1 MVDRNRA
8 YYLHTVYCF
17 YSADRIHCTSDIICN
32 RKDGQIM
39 EYISAPEAAKKWGIS
54 ERRVQKLCEENRI
67 PGVVRFSRMWLIP
80 KDAEKPKDGRLKNKV
95 SSKSITIESVINQYG
110 QYVYNLALKLSANPE
125 NAEDLTQETLIKA
138 WKHLQDIKDTS
149 AIKNW
154 LRTICINE
162 FRMMFRKEKRENI
175 CFVENIED
183 LESDSM
189 LLVDVQP
196 LALDEIQTTE
206 EVGKL
211 RDGCFLAMTQ
221 KLSLNQRLA
230 FSLIDMFGMSLK
242 DVAEI
247 LELTPKAVKGLLY
260 RARMNLDSFFQGHC
274 SFLDIN
280 NPCKCT
286 AWIDFLQ
293 TRNSLQEIMEQ
304 TLDYKKTGYVFDPE
318 VRQKILHYY
327 HDMPSQKPSREWF
340 DKVILLVRNFYK

>member
-1 MVDRNRA
+1 MKM
-8 YYLHTVYCF
+8 L
-17 YSADRIHCTSDIICN
+17 
-32 RKDGQIM
+32 

-67 PGVVRFSRMWLIP
+67 PNIARISRMWLIP

-125 NAEDLTQETLIKA
+125 NAEDLAQETLIKA
-138 WKHLQDIKDTS
+138 WKHLQDINDTS
-149 AIKNW
+149 AIKSW

-162 FRMMFRKEKRENI
+162 FRMMLRKEKRENI

-230 FSLIDMFGMSLK
+230 FSLIDMFGMSLN

-274 SFLDIN
+274 SFLEIN

-293 TRNSLQEIMEQ
+293 TRNSLQEVMEQ
-304 TLDYKKTGYVFDPE
+304 TLDYKKAGYVFDPK

-327 HDMPSQKPSREWF
+327 HDMPNQKPSQEWF

>member
-1 MVDRNRA
+1 M
-8 YYLHTVYCF
+8 
-17 YSADRIHCTSDIICN
+17 
-32 RKDGQIM
+32 
-39 EYISAPEAAKKWGIS
+39 
-54 ERRVQKLCEENRI
+54 
-67 PGVVRFSRMWLIP
+67 
-80 KDAEKPKDGRLKNKV
+80 
-95 SSKSITIESVINQYG
+95 ESVVSQYG

-125 NAEDLTQETLIKA
+125 NAEDLAQETLIKA
-138 WKHLQDIKDTS
+138 WKHLQDINDTS

-162 FRMMFRKEKRENI
+162 FRMMLRKEKRENV

-293 TRNSLQEIMEQ
+293 TRNSLQEVMEQ
-304 TLDYKKTGYVFDPE
+304 TLDYKKAGYVFDPK

-327 HDMPSQKPSREWF
+327 TDMPSQKPSQEWF